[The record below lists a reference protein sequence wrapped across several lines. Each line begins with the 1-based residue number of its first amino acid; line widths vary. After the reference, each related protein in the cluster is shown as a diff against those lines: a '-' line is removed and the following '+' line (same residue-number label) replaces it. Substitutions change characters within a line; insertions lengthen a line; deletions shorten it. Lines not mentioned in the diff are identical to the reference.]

1 MAQQWQAVE
10 GAAKNDAG
18 EYQAL
23 VGGKWQP
30 ATGAAKSE
38 DGKYM
43 ALMDAPEKPGLIGR
57 AVSAVKSAVSSAP
70 EVSVMDS
77 RADTPAAQSSVQF
90 DANSGLSTVSS
101 RAQDVAVNRAMA
113 PKADGE
119 PASTMAATSEYL
131 KGSGS
136 PRVAE
141 QNRVHPKPEVGLA
154 NAVEASSR
162 YVDNKRRQE
171 IEVAQNGGSAGDT
184 VTSLKKGIE
193 QIPGTLTGL
202 ADIPA
207 ALMLGTRP
215 FSDSATKWGELTGF
229 EPGKWADDASDEYSK
244 KYQDE
249 QRAIDQ
255 AWKNKDKNGIDVA
268 SEYLKNIGY
277 SAQQIAT
284 SMPSMIAG
292 GLLSKSMM
300 VAGRV
305 APVAADVDA
314 GIAAR
319 AGAPGALERAVGE
332 KWAAPVAGGAGE
344 GSIQAG
350 QQMQQGESL
359 KDQRKN
365 AIAAVG
371 SGVID
376 AVIGMGAG
384 RLAEHF
390 GLETAETAMAKAFD
404 GNIKQSLSLG
414 EKFGRSGAMAGGAA
428 SEGVLQELPQSAQEQ
443 VWQNYAEGKPL
454 YDGVKRQAIEGAIAG
469 FTMGGAANINTGSSK
484 GKVLGQALQDSVDN
498 TQLDPRSVTADA
510 LRALSP
516 TGSLPV
522 PLTKMAAEFSASQ
535 KAKATG
541 VPYAVIAHPEDPA
554 KFTAV
559 PEPVAQDIAQKTQ
572 PISIQNGN
580 GISAD
585 EILGAGVVAQ
595 EPAMSADDAAMLQGA
610 QEQGVTLQEDHIG
623 ITPESLDNLFASQRA
638 QHATAITQQEVMNG
652 ANITPAAPGL
662 AVDPAIAASTDT
674 FGGQPDSLRGNEGGI
689 NATGDRLAGH
699 PAPGAEQADAGR
711 AGTDNAVV
719 TTSGPIKLA
728 DGRQITERNDKDRGI
743 VINEQWGEGSKEGT
757 ELWVNGGHRVT
768 TRSFLRNEDGTSSD
782 KVSHSVLN
790 EEGDLIPA
798 KDANYIGKDKSERPY
813 QGSSGKI
820 IARLIADAHHA
831 SLIGDVK
838 EHDRLMDR
846 VKDIVNGKIEPVVS
860 ISQSAP
866 TQKKAPAAS
875 ENLLTR
881 IKQLGGINLSHIR
894 DVTGES
900 NPKNVRAVGLFSKTG
915 KGLDDLAVMLHD
927 DGFDVGMHDQNDNGG
942 VNRLSDQIR
951 SALDGGTVLTMAA
964 TERKATADV
973 EAEHNHNIKEQA
985 KALGIKTVAR
995 KMAAIE
1001 ADVIAKQNAINSE
1014 KELALRKEL
1023 EKLSVDLDAALL
1035 EAQSL
1040 IGEAGISAALRHAG
1054 EFIENND
1061 ITDERAQIR
1070 AMISAVQSEITLRN
1084 QHDEIQDTDA
1094 RQVTEGIAGQSDRA
1108 GGIQAGNGENREGES
1123 GSGFELT
1130 GQTPEELKAAT
1141 EAEGRAREADA
1152 QETARQIR
1160 EERNA
1165 ADASVKASNVLNG
1178 NAADSFSLSAPEPV
1192 SKAQQKAI
1200 DKKKAEAEMHGQVD
1214 LLSQPAAESKPADKI
1229 TLMAVSNKPFPTE
1242 RAAQSSIKQR
1252 KLDATVVPV
1261 EGGFGIKHA
1270 PEQAAPEDS
1279 QKAGAE
1285 TSQNADQAA
1294 REKADTD
1301 FDDAMSDLGDI
1312 FGKNFRATFT
1322 PEQEQKIIPVL
1333 TRLFDAAFRKG
1344 YYKFKDA
1351 ARFVLDSISIRIG
1364 KEVADEITIDHLQGA
1379 YIGMAGRYKEQGAD
1393 SKRDV
1398 VAFESK
1404 DELGESNVTDK
1415 RSGTGLERDSE
1426 NTNTSDGV
1434 GAQGVRDGRNGDGG
1448 AGRQGVLD
1456 TEGEGGARRSDGIS
1470 GRNAASDGE
1479 RGNLE
1484 IYTGAPANEASI
1496 ARDSVNQRSDSAG
1509 VDGPPIESDATSVA
1523 EELAESGISLE
1534 EARSEQRTAD
1544 KQEHKPGIENIR
1556 ATLPI
1561 LTEAQQDD
1569 VAIAET
1575 RFAKPDGYGM
1585 LFTNGTG
1592 TGKTFTGLGII
1603 KRFVMDGKSNIIIT
1617 APNDKIADDWKKAG
1631 RLLGLDITRLPDTK
1645 SAGSGVV
1652 IATYANFGQ
1661 NNELAKRNWDLIVHD
1676 EAHYLAMDKDGTN
1689 TLSLHNLRAISMNP
1703 AGAST
1708 RASMLHA
1715 DLIETLAKV
1724 RGDIK
1729 SARESGDD
1737 RSLIKL
1743 PPLEAKEKALAEKF
1757 RAAVES
1763 VKSDVASKQG
1773 VSRPRVLFLSA
1784 TPFAYEKTV
1793 DWANGYLFDYNEGR
1807 GNEGSESRGYNAGSN
1822 RDQFMM
1828 QNFGYRMRY
1837 GKLTAPDAKVDSGLM
1852 QRQFNTMLKKSGV
1865 LSGRMLDV
1873 KADYDRRFVL
1883 VDSAIGR
1890 RIDAALQ
1897 WFEDQRAGGKDESSV
1912 VGDKEKART
1921 EALRDLRDLIGEKF
1935 DYLSRRYLLEAIKA
1949 EEVIPHIKEHMAL
1962 GRKVVVFHDY
1972 KKGGGFNPFDIHA
1985 VKTGDNADPARANAL
2000 NSAIREFRA
2009 EFKDLIE
2016 SDVWHASSPITAFQ
2030 QAFSGTTHPKVL
2042 LFNGDVSAKD
2052 RRAAVEKFQDDA
2064 SGPQVIL
2071 VQSAAGKE
2079 GISLH
2084 DTTGKHQRV
2093 LFNLGQPTQPT
2104 TAIQQEG
2111 RIYRT
2116 GQATDAIFRY
2126 MNTGT
2131 NWEKWAFATTIAH
2144 RASAAENLGMGEQ
2157 ARALKDAFI
2166 TGFEESDDYRAGMD
2180 GEGRGGKE
2188 RDKAANN
2195 ALTEYDRARSFYFG
2209 TQKKNSRTKAQEGAD
2224 YFATPEPVGL
2234 KMVELADIRPGE
2246 SALEPSAGHG
2256 AIARWMPT
2264 TVERSAIEPSTV
2276 LRPRLAMV
2284 FDGKIIGS
2292 DFEDMHVS
2300 NKFDAIVMNPPF
2312 GVGGKTAI
2320 EHLAKAAT
2328 HLRDGG
2334 RIVALIPQG
2343 PMADKRFDN
2352 WMYEKQDRKIKPVIS
2367 GASYGDV
2374 YKGDI
2379 ISTRASWAKF
2389 GRVDSVDANGMV
2401 WVKVEGSTGLTAV
2414 TTQSITGVESLGKR
2428 TESYSPSKGFH
2439 LVADIKL
2446 PSVTF
2451 ERAGTAVNTRIVVIE
2466 KSDNAPQQAT
2476 RDYSNVADINEL
2488 FDRMESLSIPPRA
2501 KAVEVIEEPAP
2512 QKRESKVAALD
2523 AQAKEKEADAVSS
2536 GQIAASSTDA
2546 TFEIKNGKLV
2556 TNAPTEKVITGKG
2569 KELEGVFVPFD
2580 KLTQAQIKEADAFT
2594 YMPKGKASGWFVRLR
2609 HVERPS
2615 TGLAASNESPVFS
2628 HEEAA
2633 PIPESEWLSDG
2644 AIAQIVE
2651 DRLSQFKHQPKILIR
2666 GRVSDILGNPA
2677 RNSDSIPGGVIDAG
2691 NDTAV
2696 VSGMVHAGKIHLFKE
2711 GMGSTSAVTRTLWHE
2726 LLHYGIRRFMTK
2738 EQYIASMQKLYSRD
2752 AWIKEKA
2759 DAWVSTPDA
2768 DEAKKSGMAYA
2779 RARGV
2784 DEALADIS
2792 EKNAG
2797 ENINNGVIAKTI
2809 RSVTTW
2815 AADLADR
2822 FGFTDAAT
2830 KLRGVSSV
2838 EAKAFV
2844 SSVFGKLRNDEQAI
2858 SGKWDFD
2865 ADPAFARQQPI
2876 GLNTPVQPGSSIPD
2890 ETEFQKRQRQVQ
2902 DKMNRFSVLQKWLKD
2917 KGVSLSEKAD
2927 VHANENL
2934 MHAKIANQ
2942 TQDFRD
2948 HVETPLIER
2957 AAKAG
2962 FKLADIADYL
2972 EAQHIPEANKRMR
2985 DIHHDGNAT
2994 ANGITDAEANQ
3005 ALADF
3010 QAMPKF
3016 AEFKKLADDF
3026 RSIGDETL
3034 NLRLREGLISRDQY
3048 DAYKNT
3054 YQHWVPLRG
3063 DGKKPGVGK
3072 GLSVNAKEKRR
3083 LGHGQREDGEMIIEN
3098 LLMDR
3103 ERAIYQVE
3111 HNRVGKSIIQF
3122 ALEAK
3127 EPDMITVGKPEKR
3140 QILKDQNVFAVHY
3153 KGQVI
3158 RAFSTEADA
3167 KSFIAQAVAL
3177 STSRPG
3183 GGMARSNFAIAKS
3196 NDPMVVMQASPMLA
3210 ENEIQVYVAGHTIRV
3225 QLNDELLARAATN
3238 MGVDQVNSL
3247 LAAGRTINNGL
3258 SKIYTAYSPDFI
3270 FRNAIRDFIAGTI
3283 NLTGDMGVKMAGKI
3297 YANYGRAAKELFV
3310 ARNDPRKSAWVQRYR
3325 AAGGNTGAAYL
3336 SDIER
3341 IGADAQAA
3349 MYEHMK
3355 GMAVYHSVHHKLI
3368 SEGRNQV
3375 YAHTAAAMKTGVAK
3389 FSSIPVLGH
3398 FLSLIEHLNAVTENA
3413 LRLATYMT
3421 LVQNGYT
3428 EQKAAVAAKNSTV
3441 NFNRKGEISNVMGA
3455 AYLFFNPSVQGST
3468 RMFSSLLKSEHKG
3481 QAQAMAGML
3490 AFAAFALAEL
3500 GRGGDDDD
3508 ERKWK
3513 NIPDH
3518 VKDHNLIFKFGDLQY
3533 TIPVPYEFAPFHVLG
3548 NSISNA
3554 VHGESGWK
3562 SSMKVLKSLVD
3573 NLSPLGDPFA
3583 GEGKDGANLF
3593 QITPTVVKI
3602 VLAPHENQNS
3612 FASPIQPEKNSFSKN
3627 KPDSQNMF
3635 RNTAGT
3641 TYAGA
3646 AEWVNEMTGGSKY
3659 RAGGVDVSPEVLKF
3673 WVSTLTGGTGRF
3685 AIDMY
3690 DAAKGSME
3698 GVAPDLKNTPIARV
3712 FVRESSVTDARA
3724 RFWEAANEAKVAADE
3739 LAMAKKDHNGSAVK
3753 EIRDAEGDMVRLS
3766 KMADRMGKAASK
3778 KRDAIDAIRQ
3788 DDQMPLDQ
3796 KREQMKAIE
3805 QKEQEYYDRFLKMF
3819 DQKEKARRDR
3829 AA

>member
-1 MAQQWQAVE
+1 MTQEWTKVE

-18 EYQAL
+18 EYQVL

-30 ATGAAKSE
+30 ASGAAKNDAGE
-38 DGKYM
+38 YM
-43 ALMDAPEKPGLIGR
+43 ALMDSTHAAP
-57 AVSAVKSAVSSAP
+57 AP
-70 EVSVMDS
+70 SVMDS
-77 RADTPAAQSSVQF
+77 VKSVPSAVPGNNGIQF
-90 DANSGLSTVSS
+90 GSSGLSTVST
-101 RAQDVAVNRAMA
+101 RAQDIAIQRAAKPKVDGRA
-113 PKADGE
+113 PD
-119 PASTMAATSEYL
+119 TMAATSEFI

-136 PRVAE
+136 PLISEQSRV
-141 QNRVHPKPEVGLA
+141 NPKPEVGLA
-154 NAVEASSR
+154 NAVESSGR
-162 YVDNKRRQE
+162 YVDKVNADRVAERSAVAEASPYTSSLGAGAAQILSNVADTPSFVNDALKTFVVNPILHIAGQE
-171 IEVAQNGGSAGDT
+171 GMEPTQRFAIAKDLQQAADEFTPKTSKLMDLDFNNPQEVGH
-184 VTSLKKGIE
+184 
-193 QIPGTLTGL
+193 
-202 ADIPA
+202 
-207 ALMLGTRP
+207 
-215 FSDSATKWGELTGF
+215 W
-229 EPGKWADDASDEYSK
+229 
-244 KYQDE
+244 
-249 QRAIDQ
+249 
-255 AWKNKDKNGIDVA
+255 VA
-268 SEYLKNIGY
+268 VNALKN
-277 SAQQIAT
+277 APQIAT
-284 SMPSMIAG
+284 GYAASVIPKLRAAYLGLMGITSGAGQYQRNLENGVNQKDAMLDGVTNGAFEVIGEMTGFAAFDKIGGMIKAMPVGQRAAVAQEAIKKLMVGVAATAG
-292 GLLSKSMM
+292 QMTAEGTGEGITQVGQNLSQKY
-300 VAGRV
+300 VAGDKSVGLMDGVPDAV
-305 APVAADVDA
+305 AIGAIMGTPTALHQGAQ
-314 GIAAR
+314 AAR
-319 AGAPGALERAVGE
+319 QP
-332 KWAAPVAGGAGE
+332 
-344 GSIQAG
+344 
-350 QQMQQGESL
+350 
-359 KDQRKN
+359 
-365 AIAAVG
+365 
-371 SGVID
+371 
-376 AVIGMGAG
+376 
-384 RLAEHF
+384 
-390 GLETAETAMAKAFD
+390 
-404 GNIKQSLSLG
+404 QSD
-414 EKFGRSGAMAGGAA
+414 GAA
-428 SEGVLQELPQSAQEQ
+428 
-443 VWQNYAEGKPL
+443 
-454 YDGVKRQAIEGAIAG
+454 
-469 FTMGGAANINTGSSK
+469 
-484 GKVLGQALQDSVDN
+484 LGQALQDSVDN
-498 TQLDPRSVTADA
+498 TQLDPRAVTSDA
-510 LRALSP
+510 LRAMSP
-516 TGSLPV
+516 TGSMPV
-522 PLTKMAAEFSASQ
+522 PLTKMAADFSASQ

-541 VPYAVIAHPEDPA
+541 VPHEVIAHPEDPT

-559 PEPVAQDIAQKTQ
+559 PERVAQDIAQKTQ
-572 PISIQNGN
+572 PVSIPNSD
-580 GISAD
+580 GITADDILSAG
-585 EILGAGVVAQ
+585 LGAQDPV
-595 EPAMSADDAAMLQGA
+595 MSVDDAAMLQGA
-610 QEQGVTLQEDHIG
+610 QEQGVALQEDHIG

-638 QHATAITQQEVMNG
+638 QHAAAITQPEVMNG
-652 ANITPAAPGL
+652 ASITPAAPGL
-662 AVDPAIAASTDT
+662 DATPAEQWGADATGSA
-674 FGGQPDSLRGNEGGI
+674 PDSLRGNEGEV
-689 NATGDRLAGH
+689 NATGDRLAGQ
-699 PAPGAEQADAGR
+699 PDASAQQPDAGL
-711 AGTDNAVV
+711 AGADNAVAARIDAAAHEAA
-719 TTSGPIKLA
+719 TSPRNDLPEPTQAMKEAGNYKKAHVSIQGIDVAIENPKGSVRSGTDDNGLWSVAMPDHYGYIKRTEGA
-728 DGRQITERNDKDRGI
+728 DGDALDTFIGKNPESNKVFVVDQVNPDTGKFEQHKAIIGFDNAQDAMSSYQSAFTDKGKERMGAVAEMNVDQFKNWL
-743 VINEQWGEGSKEGT
+743 V
-757 ELWVNGGHRVT
+757 
-768 TRSFLRNEDGTSSD
+768 
-782 KVSHSVLN
+782 
-790 EEGDLIPA
+790 EGDTKKPLAPQIQNMPA
-798 KDANYIGKDKSERPY
+798 
-813 QGSSGKI
+813 
-820 IARLIADAHHA
+820 
-831 SLIGDVK
+831 
-838 EHDRLMDR
+838 
-846 VKDIVNGKIEPVVS
+846 
-860 ISQSAP
+860 
-866 TQKKAPAAS
+866 QKKAPAVS
-875 ENLLTR
+875 ENLLAR
-881 IKQLGGINLSHIR
+881 IKQLGGINLGHIR

-927 DGFDVGMHDQNDNGG
+927 DGFDVGMHDNTDNGG

-951 SALDGGTVLTMAA
+951 SALDGNTVLTIAA
-964 TERKATADV
+964 TERKAAADV

-1001 ADVIAKQNAINSE
+1001 ADVIAHQKAADQAKFDALQSE
-1014 KELALRKEL
+1014 LQKYGL
-1023 EKLSVDLDAALL
+1023 VLDATIS

-1040 IGEAGISAALRHAG
+1040 IGEHGVSSALRHAG

-1061 ITDERAQIR
+1061 ITDESAQIR
-1070 AMISAVQSEITLRN
+1070 AMIESVKSEVKLRKN
-1084 QHDEIQDTDA
+1084 HDEIQDPNA
-1094 RQVTEGIAGQSDRA
+1094 RQVAEGLAGQSDRA
-1108 GGIQAGNGENREGES
+1108 GSIQDRPEGNREGQS
-1123 GSGFELT
+1123 GSDFELT
-1130 GQTPEELKAAT
+1130 GQTAEEIAASERAQAAQDAAARDDDEAKAR
-1141 EAEGRAREADA
+1141 AEQAAKDQAAVDA
-1152 QETARQIR
+1152 K
-1160 EERNA
+1160 
-1165 ADASVKASNVLNG
+1165 VKARTD
-1178 NAADSFSLSAPEPV
+1178 NADNFQFGESSKDAAKPE
-1192 SKAQQKAI
+1192 
-1200 DKKKAEAEMHGQVD
+1200 GD
-1214 LLSQPAAESKPADKI
+1214 LFGQPAAESKPVEKI
-1229 TLMAVSNKPFPTE
+1229 TLMAVSNKPFHTE
-1242 RAAQSSIKQR
+1242 KAAQSSIKQR

-1279 QKAGAE
+1279 KKAGAE
-1285 TSQNADQAA
+1285 PSQSTDQPA

-1351 ARFVLDSISIRIG
+1351 ALFVLDSISSRIG

-1404 DELGESNVTDK
+1404 NELGESNVTDK
-1415 RSGTGLERDSE
+1415 RSGTNLERNSGNAD
-1426 NTNTSDGV
+1426 TSNGV
-1434 GAQGVRDGRNGDGG
+1434 GTQGVRDGRNGDGG
-1448 AGRQGVLD
+1448 AGGQGVLD
-1456 TEGEGGARRSDGIS
+1456 TESEGGARRSDGVS
-1470 GRNAASDGE
+1470 GRDAATDGE

-1484 IYTGAPANEASI
+1484 IYAGSSPDEAGI

-1534 EARSEQRTAD
+1534 EARSEQRAAD
-1544 KQEHKPGIENIR
+1544 KKEHKPGIENIR
-1556 ATLPI
+1556 ETLPI

-1569 VAIAET
+1569 VHIAET

-1592 TGKTFTGLGII
+1592 TGKTFTGLGVI
-1603 KRFVMDGKSNIIIT
+1603 KRFVTDGKSNIIIT
-1617 APNDKIADDWKKAG
+1617 VPNDKIADDWKKAG

-1652 IATYANFGQ
+1652 IVTYANFGQ

-1715 DLIETLAKV
+1715 DLIENLAKV
-1724 RGDIK
+1724 REDIK

-1737 RSLIKL
+1737 RSLVKL

-1757 RAAVES
+1757 RAAVEA

-1773 VSRPRVLFLSA
+1773 AVRPRVLFLSA

-1837 GKLTAPDAKVDSGLM
+1837 GKLTAPDSKVDSGLM

-1897 WFEDQRAGGKDESSV
+1897 WFEDQRTGGKDEKQIESDA
-1912 VGDKEKART
+1912 DKSRSA
-1921 EALRDLRDLIGEKF
+1921 ALRDLRDLIGEKF

-1949 EEVIPHIKEHMAL
+1949 QEVIPHVKEHMEL

-1985 VKTGDNADPARANAL
+1985 IKAGEDADPARANAL
-2000 NSAIREFRA
+2000 NSAIREFRS

-2016 SDVWHASSPITAFQ
+2016 SDVWRASSPITAFQ

-2052 RRAAVEKFQDDA
+2052 RRAAVEKFQDDS

-2126 MNTGT
+2126 LNTGT
-2131 NWEKWAFATTIAH
+2131 NWEKWAFATTIAQ

-2180 GEGRGGKE
+2180 DEGKGGKE

-2256 AIARWMPT
+2256 AIARWIPT
-2264 TVERSAIEPSTV
+2264 TAERSAIEPSAV

-2312 GVGGKTAI
+2312 GVGGKTAV
-2320 EHLAKAAT
+2320 EHLSKAAT

-2343 PMADKRFDN
+2343 SMADKRFDK
-2352 WMYEKQDRKIKPVIS
+2352 WMYSDEEQRPVKPLFVRPDFGPIFRGDTITFSSFGGNVDLVVWNIDDHGAAQYAREKGSSVNSAINLVAAVKITPT
-2367 GASYGDV
+2367 GA
-2374 YKGDI
+2374 
-2379 ISTRASWAKF
+2379 
-2389 GRVDSVDANGMV
+2389 
-2401 WVKVEGSTGLTAV
+2401 
-2414 TTQSITGVESLGKR
+2414 R

-2439 LVADIKL
+2439 LVADIKM

-2466 KSDNAPQQAT
+2466 KSDTAPQQAT
-2476 RDYSNVADINEL
+2476 RDYSNIDDINEL
-2488 FDRMESLSIPPRA
+2488 FNRMESLSISPRA
-2501 KAVEVIEEPAP
+2501 KAAEVAEEAAPA
-2512 QKRESKVAALD
+2512 KRESKAAALD
-2523 AQAKEKEADAVSS
+2523 AQAKAKEAEAAQ
-2536 GQIAASSTDA
+2536 GGKIAESNSNAS
-2546 TFEIKNGKLV
+2546 FEIKDGKLV

-2580 KLTQAQIKEADAFT
+2580 KLTQAQVKEADAFT
-2594 YMPKGKASGWFVRLR
+2594 YMPKGKSSGWFVRLR
-2609 HVERPS
+2609 HVERPAVNFDIKLS
-2615 TGLAASNESPVFS
+2615 TKDP
-2628 HEEAA
+2628 
-2633 PIPESEWLSDG
+2633 
-2644 AIAQIVE
+2644 
-2651 DRLSQFKHQPKILIR
+2651 
-2666 GRVSDILGNPA
+2666 
-2677 RNSDSIPGGVIDAG
+2677 
-2691 NDTAV
+2691 
-2696 VSGMVHAGKIHLFKE
+2696 
-2711 GMGSTSAVTRTLWHE
+2711 
-2726 LLHYGIRRFMTK
+2726 
-2738 EQYIASMQKLYSRD
+2738 
-2752 AWIKEKA
+2752 
-2759 DAWVSTPDA
+2759 
-2768 DEAKKSGMAYA
+2768 
-2779 RARGV
+2779 
-2784 DEALADIS
+2784 LADIR
-2792 EKNAG
+2792 A
-2797 ENINNGVIAKTI
+2797 
-2809 RSVTTW
+2809 RY
-2815 AADLADR
+2815 L
-2822 FGFTDAAT
+2822 AAT
-2830 KLRGVSSV
+2830 KIGLSVNDVKSATAKLRMRWHGFRKVSVVQSLDDLPADIRSGALRSGASDVEGVYDPKTKQVFLVADNLRSADRAAWVAIHEVVGHAGLRMLDTKVSEKIDYLAKNATVQKLAKAIATDREELFDQPTHSEEAVAELAAAYLTNGEQALFDRYGVKASGIVVGGLRGMVNS
-2838 EAKAFV
+2838 FV
-2844 SSVFGKLRNDEQAI
+2844 SAVRKFISVI
-2858 SGKWDFD
+2858 SGRKIEEVSD
-2865 ADPAFARQQPI
+2865 ADVRAVIDKARKAVETGAGNRAAGEPLGLVMASIGESATIDLDSPMQP
-2876 GLNTPVQPGSSIPD
+2876 VSAIPD

-2902 DKMNRFSVLQKWLKD
+2902 DKMNRFAVLQKWLKF

-2972 EAQHIPEANKRMR
+2972 EAQHIPEANARMR
-2985 DIHHDGNAT
+2985 DIHHDASAT

-3005 ALADF
+3005 ALFDF

-3034 NLRLREGLISRDQY
+3034 NLRLREGLISREQY
-3048 DAYKNT
+3048 DAYKGT

-3158 RAFSTEADA
+3158 RSFSTEADA

-3196 NDPMVVMQASPMLA
+3196 NDPMVIMQASPMLA

-3355 GMAVYHSVHHKLI
+3355 GMAVYRSVHHKLI

-3375 YAHTAAAMKTGVAK
+3375 YAHTAAAIKTGVAK

-3398 FLSLIEHLNAVTENA
+3398 FLTLIEHLNAVTENA

-3421 LVQNGYT
+3421 LVQNGYS
-3428 EQKAAVAAKNSTV
+3428 EQQAAVAAKNSTV

-3508 ERKWK
+3508 ERNWK

-3562 SSMKVLKSLVD
+3562 ASMKVLKSLVD

-3593 QITPTVVKI
+3593 QLTPTVVKM

-3635 RNTAGT
+3635 RNTEGSL
-3641 TYAGA
+3641 YAGS
-3646 AEWVNEMTGGSKY
+3646 AEWVNEMTGGSEY

-3673 WVSTLTGGTGRF
+3673 WVTTLTGGTGRF
-3685 AIDMY
+3685 VADSI
-3690 DAAKGSME
+3690 DAAYGATQ
-3698 GVAPDLKNTPIARV
+3698 GVAPDLRSTPIARV
-3712 FVRESSVTDARA
+3712 FVRESSVADARS
-3724 RFWEAANEAKVAADE
+3724 RFWEAANAAKVAADE
-3739 LAMAKKDHNGSAVK
+3739 LAMAKKDHNGSAAK

-3788 DDQMPLDQ
+3788 DDQMPLEQ

-3805 QKEQEYYDRFLKMF
+3805 QKEWEYYDRFLKMF
-3819 DQKEKARRDR
+3819 DQKAKERREKA
-3829 AA
+3829 A